1 MRLAMDADSSFEDE
15 FYQRPRRKP
24 KGGKQKS
31 IRGNPEGDS
40 IMGKEKGKIRAPP
53 NSDND
58 SSFDVVSPSKKRKT
72 HINPDPLEN
81 IPRKPMTKRHLQMY
95 SDTDLSSLDQTDTP
109 DTLSQISSI
118 MPVSDVSMQTTFS
131 RMRKPKGRADVT
143 LERAVQKA
151 RGQPDGAERSFHQKK
166 ISKTTLPTRLSTVR
180 EAAEGKM
187 SDSSHGS
194 QEVFA
199 EGEPKSPGVQPFER
213 RKSIKVKMLNVITT
227 WA

>member
-1 MRLAMDADSSFEDE
+1 MKFGMEADSSFEDE

-24 KGGKQKS
+24 KGLKQKGS
-31 IRGNPEGDS
+31 RGNPEGDS
-40 IMGKEKGKIRAPP
+40 KLGRIRAPP

-58 SSFDVVSPSKKRKT
+58 SSFDIASPSKRRKT
-72 HINPDPLEN
+72 HINHDQLESVK
-81 IPRKPMTKRHLQMY
+81 RKPTKRHLQMY

-166 ISKTTLPTRLSTVR
+166 ASKTTLPTRLSTVR
-180 EAAEGKM
+180 EAAEGRT
-187 SDSSHGS
+187 SDSST
-194 QEVFA
+194 QEVFVDD
-199 EGEPKSPGVQPFER
+199 GPPSPEAQPFQR
-213 RKSIKVKMLNVITT
+213 RKSVKVNGI
-227 WA
+227 